1 MKKRK
6 LITFFILFISLNLFS
21 QEIITKF
28 ESVQL
33 IKPRVISLN
42 GGMKSAAG
50 GKSREYIK
58 IDLPQNTVEWYYSFT
73 TSPGVSGTKNLNLAT
88 QIAAMLA
95 SKTSVIGTA
104 LTSTGIT
111 KEVMKSIEIP
121 AGTNSADI
129 YLCDRA
135 NIDKF
140 LAKEDLNLFGGSYS
154 YTMEGTVQ
162 NTKQAIVQINDITKG
177 TVFLGLKN
185 PSSLDGIN
193 ITIEVVAIV
202 KTQVIVE
209 KSDEEKKAELYGG
222 LGWKQFENGDFQK
235 CIEYS
240 DKANEY
246 FQLGW
251 VNANKGLALLILN
264 RETEA
269 MDIYINAITL
279 IKKQNNPNYV
289 FTEVIKDLDNV
300 INKYP
305 NLSGAKEIKEII
317 QLEIKK

>member
-1 MKKRK
+1 MKKTK
-6 LITFFILFISLNLFS
+6 LITFLILFINLNLFS
-21 QEIITKF
+21 QEIITNF

-58 IDLPQNTVEWYYSFT
+58 IDLPQNTIEWYYTFT
-73 TSPGVSGTKNLNLAT
+73 TSPGISGTKNLNLAT
-88 QIAAMLA
+88 QITAMLA
-95 SKTSVIGTA
+95 SKTSVVGMA
-104 LTSTGIT
+104 LTTTGIT

-129 YLCDRA
+129 YLCDRV

-140 LAKEDLNLFGGSYS
+140 LAKEDLNLFGGSFS
-154 YTMEGTVQ
+154 FIMEGTVQ

-185 PSSLDGIN
+185 PSTLDGIN
-193 ITIEVVAIV
+193 INIEVVAIV
-202 KTQVIVE
+202 KTQANSE
-209 KSDEEKKAELYGG
+209 KSDNEKKAELYGS
-222 LGWKQFENGDFQK
+222 LGWKQFENGDYQK

-240 DKANEY
+240 DKANES

-251 VNANKGLALLILN
+251 VNANKGLSLLLLN

-269 MDIYINAITL
+269 MEIYINAITL

-289 FTEVIKDLDNV
+289 FAEIIKDLEKE
-300 INKYP
+300 INKNP
-305 NLSGAKEIKEII
+305 SLKGAKEIKEII
-317 QLEIKK
+317 KLEIK

>member
-1 MKKRK
+1 MKNTK
-6 LITFFILFISLNLFS
+6 LITFLVLFINLNLFS

-28 ESVQL
+28 ESVHL
-33 IKPRVISLN
+33 IKPRVVSLN

-73 TSPGVSGTKNLNLAT
+73 TSQGVSGTKNLNLAT

-95 SKTSVIGTA
+95 SKTSVVGMA
-104 LTSTGIT
+104 LTTTGIT
-111 KEVMKSIEIP
+111 KGIMKSIEIP

-135 NIDKF
+135 NIEKF
-140 LAKEDLNLFGGSYS
+140 LAKEDLSLFGSSFS

-162 NTKQAIVQINDITKG
+162 NTKQATVQINDIKRG

-185 PSSLDGIN
+185 PSAFDGIN
-193 ITIEVVAIV
+193 INIEVVAIV
-202 KTQVIVE
+202 KTQTISE
-209 KSDEEKKAELYGG
+209 KSDNEKKAELYGG
-222 LGWKQFENGDFQK
+222 LGWKQFQNGDYQK

-240 DKANEY
+240 DKANET

-251 VNANKGLALLILN
+251 VNANKGLSLLLLN

-279 IKKQNNPNYV
+279 IKKQNNANSV
-289 FTEVIKDLDNV
+289 FAEVINDLEKE
-300 INKYP
+300 INKNP
-305 NLSGAKEIKEII
+305 NLMGAKEIKEII
-317 QLEIKK
+317 QLELK

>member
-1 MKKRK
+1 MKKTK
-6 LITFFILFISLNLFS
+6 LITFLILFINLNLFS

-58 IDLPQNTVEWYYSFT
+58 VDLPENTVEWYYSFT

-104 LTSTGIT
+104 LTTTGIT

-129 YLCDRA
+129 YLCDRT

-140 LAKEDLNLFGGSYS
+140 LAKEDLNPFGGSFLF
-154 YTMEGTVQ
+154 TMEGTVQ

-185 PSSLDGIN
+185 PSTLDGIN
-193 ITIEVVAIV
+193 INIEVVAIV
-202 KTQVIVE
+202 KTQTIVE
-209 KSDEEKKAELYGG
+209 KSDNEKKAELYGS
-222 LGWKQFENGDFQK
+222 LGWKQFENGDYQK

-240 DKANEY
+240 EKANES

-251 VNANKGLALLILN
+251 VNANKGLSLLLLN

-269 MDIYINAITL
+269 MEIYINAITL

-289 FTEVIKDLDNV
+289 FAEVIKDLEKE
-300 INKYP
+300 INKNP
-305 NLSGAKEIKEII
+305 SLKGAKEIKEII
-317 QLEIKK
+317 KLEVK